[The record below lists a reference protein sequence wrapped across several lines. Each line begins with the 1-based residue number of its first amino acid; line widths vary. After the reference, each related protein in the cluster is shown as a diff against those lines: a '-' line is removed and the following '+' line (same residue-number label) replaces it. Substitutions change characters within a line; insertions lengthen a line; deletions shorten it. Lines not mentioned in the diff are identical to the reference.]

1 MKRLLCLGAICL
13 ACLTMAR
20 ERPNVLFIAI
30 DDLRTELGCYGVKH
44 APTPNLDRLAS
55 QGVAFT
61 RHFVQV
67 PTCGA
72 SRYALLTGRSP
83 SESGVTRSNAAAYA
97 GASALSAKQLP
108 GAQTFPELFRR
119 SGYRTVLIGKISHTA
134 DGRVFAYNGQGDGRD
149 ELPHAWDDYATPL
162 GQWKRGWGIFF
173 AYANGKHR
181 EDGGGHKDLMD
192 FTVEK
197 DEDLP
202 DGLMAQKAIAKLA
215 QLKEGGKPFLM
226 GLGFFK
232 PHLPFVAPKQD
243 WEAVAKMDVP
253 APTHPDPIKSPYSHG
268 SGEFFKY
275 NTPYEK
281 SRPLARANALM
292 AKRAYLSCVR
302 YTDRQVGRVLDALK
316 KLGLADNTIVV
327 VWGDHGW
334 FLGEVG
340 LWAKHTPFERA
351 VHSPLIIR
359 APKIIKNPGRT
370 SDALAE
376 TLDIYPTLLELCR
389 PSFSKTQHPLGGVSL
404 VPVLT
409 GAKKTVRDTAVSY
422 WGNATTL
429 RTSTHRFICKTVKE
443 KKKDFALYDLRSEP
457 DPVENLAKKKPELV
471 QELLKK
477 LPH

>member
-1 MKRLLCLGAICL
+1 
-13 ACLTMAR
+13 
-20 ERPNVLFIAI
+20 
-30 DDLRTELGCYGVKH
+30 
-44 APTPNLDRLAS
+44 
-55 QGVAFT
+55 
-61 RHFVQV
+61 
-67 PTCGA
+67 
-72 SRYALLTGRSP
+72 
-83 SESGVTRSNAAAYA
+83 
-97 GASALSAKQLP
+97 
-108 GAQTFPELFRR
+108 
-119 SGYRTVLIGKISHTA
+119 
-134 DGRVFAYNGQGDGRD
+134 
-149 ELPHAWDDYATPL
+149 
-162 GQWKRGWGIFF
+162 
-173 AYANGKHR
+173 
-181 EDGGGHKDLMD
+181 
-192 FTVEK
+192 
-197 DEDLP
+197 
-202 DGLMAQKAIAKLA
+202 MAQKAIAKLA

-232 PHLPFVAPKQD
+232 PHLPFVAPRQD

-253 APTHPDPIKSPYSHG
+253 APTHPNLIKSPYWHR

-281 SRPLARANALM
+281 SRPLAQADALT
-292 AKRAYLSCVR
+292 AKRAYLACVR
-302 YTDRQVGRVLDALK
+302 YTDRQVGRVLDALR

-422 WGNATTL
+422 WGNATTV
-429 RTSTHRFICKTVKE
+429 RTSTHRFICKTVKD
-443 KKKDFALYDLRSEP
+443 KQKDFALYDLRSEP
-457 DPVENLAKKKPELV
+457 DPIENLAKKNPKLV